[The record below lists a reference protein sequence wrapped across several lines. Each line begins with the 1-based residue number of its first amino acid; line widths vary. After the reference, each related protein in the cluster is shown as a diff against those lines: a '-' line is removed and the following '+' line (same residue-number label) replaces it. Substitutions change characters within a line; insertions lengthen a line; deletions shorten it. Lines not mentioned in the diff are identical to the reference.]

1 VPVPSKQPTRLALV
15 QSDVPDTPLAAAPPA
30 AQLFTL
36 DGAERN
42 LVFAVLNAARVLRT
56 AVGGSAAGAAGAAGY
71 IQQLVRAV
79 DALDEHGLGCK
90 ASKPTAETRETQPS
104 APVQDPAM
112 SVARRTGKTSG
123 Y

>member
-1 VPVPSKQPTRLALV
+1 MPVPSKQPTHLALV
-15 QSDVPDTPLAAAPPA
+15 QNNVPDTPLAAAPPA

-56 AVGGSAAGAAGAAGY
+56 AVSGSAAGAAGVAGY

-90 ASKPTAETRETQPS
+90 ASKPAATLDGT
-104 APVQDPAM
+104 D
-112 SVARRTGKTSG
+112 GKPWEPQR
-123 Y
+123 